1 MAKSTISMAILH
13 ILPMKSAI
21 FHGTQC
27 ITTVSWRRL
36 EVALLPAH
44 CADGTHG
51 LQRVFSMDIPRNTMI
66 VTINGY
72 RSSSRVS

>member
-1 MAKSTISMAILH
+1 MAILH

-51 LQRVFSMDIPRNTMI
+51 LQRVEIDG
-66 VTINGY
+66 GY
-72 RSSSRVS
+72 PQEHHDSYHKWI